1 VNRTRALLLATAVP
15 LLIVLGMLVSAL
27 GGSSGGS
34 PPALS
39 GPVESGGRQPT
50 AAGAHAGGTRG
61 TGGAAGTSG
70 GATQETSA
78 PRAVR
83 SFVAG
88 SQRVDVGS
96 GPRGAAIFR
105 PRVTDRDAPVVVFL
119 HGWGAVD
126 PERYGS
132 WIAHLVHGGA
142 TVIYP
147 TYQEPPFLDTV
158 SPLPNTLVALR
169 LALEQVR
176 VAPGRLVV
184 AGHSAGGA
192 LAADYAAS
200 ARTAGLPV
208 PAAVF
213 SVYPGRSLDGIAL
226 RIPTVSARKIAAGT
240 RVLALAGADDRV
252 VGSRVA
258 RTIVRTAARARAT
271 LRIVRDP
278 RVDDHGAPGRSDPA
292 VRRTFWAP
300 LDRLIAATR

>member
-1 VNRTRALLLATAVP
+1 VNRTRALLLVTAIP
-15 LLIVLGMLVSAL
+15 LLIVLGVLSAATV
-27 GGSSGGS
+27 GGGDDGA
-34 PPALS
+34 PPPRGTATGTTGERAPS
-39 GPVESGGRQPT
+39 ARADGGRAPS
-50 AAGAHAGGTRG
+50 AGAAR
-61 TGGAAGTSG
+61 AA
-70 GATQETSA
+70 
-78 PRAVR
+78 R

-88 SQRVDVGS
+88 AKRTDVGS

-105 PRVTDRDAPVVVFL
+105 PREVRRDPPVVVFL
-119 HGWGAVD
+119 HGWLAVD
-126 PERYGS
+126 PRLYGS

-147 TYQEPPFLDTV
+147 TYQEAPFLDTV
-158 SPLPNTLVALR
+158 TPLPNTLVALR
-169 LALEQVR
+169 LALEQVS

-200 ARTAGLPV
+200 ARSAGLPA

-213 SVYPGRSLDGIAL
+213 SVYPGRSLRGISL
-226 RIPTVSARKIAAGT
+226 RTPTVRARRIAAGT
-240 RVLALAGADDRV
+240 RVLALAGADDHV

-258 RTIVRTAARARAT
+258 RTIVRTATRARAT

-292 VRRTFWAP
+292 ARRAFWAP
-300 LDRLIAATR
+300 LDRLIASTR